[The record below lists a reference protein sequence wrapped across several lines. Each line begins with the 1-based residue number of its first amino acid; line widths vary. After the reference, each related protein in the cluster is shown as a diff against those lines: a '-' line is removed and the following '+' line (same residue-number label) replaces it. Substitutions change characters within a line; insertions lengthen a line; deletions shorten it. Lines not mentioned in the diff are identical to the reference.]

1 MHRSL
6 TGRRVRALAFVGFV
20 ASVSA
25 CTGAAD
31 EPPSATIA
39 PTPDSTAP
47 ITATSE
53 GEPLATPPEFVSSD
67 GVLSATLTLE
77 RTVVDVAGESAT
89 ALAVNGSWT
98 MPTLRFAPGDTVELE
113 ARHQL
118 CGQRLG
124 IEGVLAQRT
133 PPGLAWSQA
142 RAPLGR

>member
-20 ASVSA
+20 TSVSA

-77 RTVVDVAGESAT
+77 RTVVDARPPRVEYVLTEDGRRLT
-89 ALAVNGSWT
+89 ALIDA
-98 MPTLRFAPGDTVELE
+98 LRAY
-113 ARHQL
+113 ASR
-118 CGQRLG
+118 
-124 IEGVLAQRT
+124 
-133 PPGLAWSQA
+133 
-142 RAPLGR
+142 